1 MKTRSQPLPEDQLT
15 KEQLRT
21 TVMIREGKNA
31 GRTVMLATIGIFVA
45 GYILFPFFWM
55 VKSSVQPL
63 GEITAIPAV
72 WIPKN
77 PTLDGYEQALNLIP
91 FMRYAFNSFFTST
104 ATTLLTLIVGCPAA
118 YVLSRY
124 QFPGAT
130 LILFSILF
138 TQLIPDITRVFP
150 VYFLIQDLGLLN
162 SYLGLIV
169 AQAGFAV
176 PFAVMIL
183 QAYFRSSYPR
193 ELEEAALT
201 DGDTWFSAF
210 IHIVLPIAIPGLVAI
225 GTFVFLNSW
234 NDFLWPSILLN
245 TGDMK
250 TLQVGIRDFVG
261 EMGSLQRVNAFMAAC
276 LMTTIPV
283 LILFRF
289 IQGQMVG
296 GLSSGA
302 LKG

>member
-1 MKTRSQPLPEDQLT
+1 MKTVSQALAKDEPSKNRRSSLVKQ
-15 KEQLRT
+15 
-21 TVMIREGKNA
+21 RELVRA
-31 GRTVMLATIGIFVA
+31 GRSILIAVVGTLVA
-45 GYILFPFFWM
+45 VYILFPFFWM
-55 VKSSVQPL
+55 LKSSIQPASA
-63 GEITAIPAV
+63 IMAIPPA
-72 WIPKN
+72 WIPRN
-77 PTLDGYEQALNLIP
+77 PTLVAYDQALNLIP
-91 FMRYAFNSFFTST
+91 FMRYAFNSVFTAT
-104 ATTLLTLIVGCPAA
+104 ATTLLTLVLACPAA
-118 YVLSRY
+118 YALSRY
-124 QFPGAT
+124 RFPGAT
-130 LILFSILF
+130 FILFTILF

-150 VYFLIQDLGLLN
+150 VYFLIQDLNLLN
-162 SYLGLIV
+162 SYFGLIL
-169 AQAGFAV
+169 AQSGFSV

-210 IHIVLPIAIPGLVAI
+210 LHIVLPIAIPGLVAI

-245 TGDMK
+245 AGDMK
-250 TLQVGIRDFVG
+250 TLQVGIRDFIG
-261 EMGSLQRVNAFMAAC
+261 EMGSLQRINAFMAAC
-276 LMTTIPV
+276 IMTTIPV

>member
-1 MKTRSQPLPEDQLT
+1 MSLSQSLP
-15 KEQLRT
+15 
-21 TVMIREGKNA
+21 REESRALLSSRRLGQVA
-31 GRTVMLATIGIFVA
+31 RIILIALVGILITGF
-45 GYILFPFFWM
+45 ILFPFYWM
-55 VKSSVQPL
+55 VKSSIQPPS
-63 GEITAIPAV
+63 EIIAIPPL
-72 WIPKN
+72 WLPQS
-77 PTLDGYEQALNLIP
+77 PTFIGYEQALNLIP
-91 FMRYAFNSFFTST
+91 FMRYAFNSTLIAT
-104 ATTLLTLIVGCPAA
+104 ATTLLTLAVGAPAA

-130 LILFSILF
+130 LILLLVLF

-150 VYFLIQDLGLLN
+150 VYFLIQDLNLIN
-162 SYLGLIV
+162 TYPGLII
-169 AQAGFAV
+169 AQAGFSV

-193 ELEEAALT
+193 DLEEAALT

-210 IHIVLPIAIPGLVAI
+210 RHIVLPISIPGLIAI

-261 EMGSLQRVNAFMAAC
+261 EMGSLRRINAFMAAC
-276 LMTTIPV
+276 LLTTIPV

-289 IQGQMVG
+289 VQRQMVG
-296 GLSSGA
+296 GMSSGA

>member
-1 MKTRSQPLPEDQLT
+1 
-15 KEQLRT
+15 
-21 TVMIREGKNA
+21 
-31 GRTVMLATIGIFVA
+31 
-45 GYILFPFFWM
+45 
-55 VKSSVQPL
+55 
-63 GEITAIPAV
+63 
-72 WIPKN
+72 
-77 PTLDGYEQALNLIP
+77 
-91 FMRYAFNSFFTST
+91 MRYAFNSTLIAT
-104 ATTLLTLIVGCPAA
+104 ATTLLTLAVGAPAA

-130 LILFSILF
+130 LILLLVLF

-150 VYFLIQDLGLLN
+150 VYFLIQDLNLIN
-162 SYLGLIV
+162 TYPGLII
-169 AQAGFAV
+169 AQAGFSV

-193 ELEEAALT
+193 DLEEAALT

-210 IHIVLPIAIPGLVAI
+210 LHIVLPISIPGLIAI

-245 TGDMK
+245 TGEMK

-261 EMGSLQRVNAFMAAC
+261 EMGSLRRINAFMAAC
-276 LMTTIPV
+276 LLTTIPV
-283 LILFRF
+283 LILFRLV
-289 IQGQMVG
+289 QRQMVG